1 MTAEQAP
8 VALVTGVGRHA
19 GIGAAVARRLA
30 AEGWDVALSWWH
42 PYDRRVNGTTASGE
56 PAEVA
61 DAVRAAGRRAL
72 VREADLERPGTPA
85 ELLAAVEEG
94 LGPVRALV
102 LSHCESVDSD
112 LRTTTVES
120 FDRHMAVNARATW
133 LLVREFAERFRGP
146 HGSGR
151 IVGLTSDH
159 TAGNLPY
166 GASKGALDRIVLA
179 AARELADLGV
189 SANVVNPGPTDT
201 GWMTPELRDALVAR
215 TPLGRIG
222 RPDDAAALVAFLC
235 SPAGGWVD
243 GQLLHSDGGLSAP

>member
-1 MTAEQAP
+1 
-8 VALVTGVGRHA
+8 
-19 GIGAAVARRLA
+19 
-30 AEGWDVALSWWH
+30 
-42 PYDRRVNGTTASGE
+42 
-56 PAEVA
+56 
-61 DAVRAAGRRAL
+61 
-72 VREADLERPGTPA
+72 
-85 ELLAAVEEG
+85 
-94 LGPVRALV
+94 
-102 LSHCESVDSD
+102 
-112 LRTTTVES
+112 
-120 FDRHMAVNARATW
+120 MAVNARATW